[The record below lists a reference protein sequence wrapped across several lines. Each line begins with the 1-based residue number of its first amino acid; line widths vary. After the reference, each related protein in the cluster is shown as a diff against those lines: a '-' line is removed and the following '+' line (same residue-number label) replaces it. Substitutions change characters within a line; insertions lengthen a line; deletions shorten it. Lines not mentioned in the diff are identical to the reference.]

1 MMRTHFI
8 SQGYDPVKQQTF
20 IGQWEA
26 VLTLVKPA
34 VTLCNRNFKKNQAE
48 LTNIRHLGCLENLFT
63 LTVSRVTKSFWFINV
78 IC

>member
-1 MMRTHFI
+1 MMATHFI

-34 VTLCNRNFKKNQAE
+34 VTLYNGNEEIQAE

-63 LTVSRVTKSFWFINV
+63 FNGQQGHEILTSLSM
-78 IC
+78 